1 MTFKYSPGKM
11 RQGALP
17 RDFIAP
23 SVPRLNAGDIAED
36 KQAILQNAQDKDI
49 SLSLIGRGAKD
60 NGNNRTGIAT
70 RPNAKSN

>member
-1 MTFKYSPGKM
+1 MAFKYSPDKM
-11 RQGALP
+11 RQGALS

-23 SVPRLNAGDIAED
+23 SVLRLNAGDIAED

-49 SLSLIGRGAKD
+49 SLSLIGRGVKD
-60 NGNNRTGIAT
+60 NGNNRTGTAT